1 MVNQRIRDH
10 YDQALIAAQKQYGS
24 RCTNLHVAQALA
36 DLVIQDVIDKLV
48 FDDMNREEYEYR
60 LNLATELENL
70 YANP

>member
-10 YDQALIAAQKQYGS
+10 YDQALINARRIHG
-24 RCTNLHVAQALA
+24 TNLTNVHVAESLA

-48 FDDMNREEYEYR
+48 FDDMNRQEYEYR
-60 LNLATELENL
+60 LNLATELENM